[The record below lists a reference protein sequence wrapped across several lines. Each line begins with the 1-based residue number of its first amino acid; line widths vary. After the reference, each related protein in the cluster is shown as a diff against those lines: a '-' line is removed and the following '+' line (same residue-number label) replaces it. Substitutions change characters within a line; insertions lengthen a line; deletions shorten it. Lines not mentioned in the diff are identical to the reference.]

1 MAPADLRPGAELC
14 REIVNGG
21 LARLEVRGVG
31 IMLARH
37 LPTRHPLN
45 RRCCSKLVG
54 HRVLRGLAPSMAWA
68 DGTSQPPCS
77 APPEFPLLTE
87 TAWVSSCTLAG
98 EGLNF
103 IEGGMAKARDRD
115 RAWR

>member
-1 MAPADLRPGAELC
+1 MGRWDIPAALQRA
-14 REIVNGG
+14 
-21 LARLEVRGVG
+21 AGV
-31 IMLARH
+31 
-37 LPTRHPLN
+37 
-45 RRCCSKLVG
+45 S
-54 HRVLRGLAPSMAWA
+54 
-68 DGTSQPPCS
+68 
-77 APPEFPLLTE
+77 LLTE